1 MKIKNIYYIF
11 FHSYSL
17 GMKAVVSSLV
27 VAGVVG
33 VTAVTVPT
41 LPLSVLLAP
50 LLIPLGVLHYENKKI
65 EAKPISSIP
74 QKNDSD
80 RSRVPRV
87 VNPNP
92 PELELDSSDRLSD
105 QRRKSGF

>member
-1 MKIKNIYYIF
+1 
-11 FHSYSL
+11 
-17 GMKAVVSSLV
+17 MKAVVSSLV

-50 LLIPLGVLHYENKKI
+50 LLIPLGVLHYENKKL

-74 QKNDSD
+74 QKNDSSD

-87 VNPNP
+87 VTPNP
-92 PELELDSSDRLSD
+92 PEPEPYHHKKNDSSDSFSN
-105 QRRKSGF
+105 QRCQSGFENAGFRH

>member
-1 MKIKNIYYIF
+1 M
-11 FHSYSL
+11 HSYSL

-33 VTAVTVPT
+33 ITAVTVPT

-50 LLIPLGVLHYENKKI
+50 LLIPLGVLHYENKKL

-74 QKNDSD
+74 QKNDSSD

-87 VNPNP
+87 VTPNP
-92 PELELDSSDRLSD
+92 PEPEPYHHKKIDSSDSFSD
-105 QRRKSGF
+105 QRRQSGFRH